1 MVRGHQSPL
10 PFAPK
15 SLAPIVAPTANDRHS
30 ARIAHE
36 TKFDRDE
43 TPAER
48 GARRAPPRELATA
61 LRLLVLQDLI

>member
-1 MVRGHQSPL
+1 MIRGHQSPL

-15 SLAPIVAPTANDRHS
+15 SFSPIVAPASNDRGS

-36 TKFDRDE
+36 IKFDGDE

-48 GARRAPPRELATA
+48 GARRAPRKLATA